1 MSRRS
6 FLITCEHA
14 GNFVPANYRYLFLG
28 NEAVLDTH
36 RGIDIG
42 AGALAE
48 NLADSL
54 KLPLYVNVVSRLLID
69 SNRSKFNPELYSE
82 FSKTLDPVVKK
93 FLMKKYYTAYRQQVY
108 EWIKERARKTDS
120 VVHLSIHTFTP
131 VLKGEVRSADI
142 GILYDEKREPEAKIS
157 KQLVNELGIFA
168 PQFVTK
174 HNYPYLGTADGFTT
188 YLRKEFR
195 PQNYSG
201 IEIEVNNK
209 YHGKPEM
216 EEIKKALQSAVRSVM
231 SEEAALC

>member
-209 YHGKPEM
+209 HHSKPQM
-216 EEIKKALQSAVRSVM
+216 EEIKKALQSAVRLVM

>member
-14 GNFVPANYRYLFLG
+14 GNYVPSNYRYLFLG
-28 NEAVLDTH
+28 NEAVLETH

-42 AGALAE
+42 AGQLAE
-48 NLADSL
+48 QLADSL
-54 KLPLYVNVVSRLLID
+54 KLPLYVNMISRLLID
-69 SNRSKFNPELYSE
+69 SNRSKFSPELYSE
-82 FSKTLDPVVKK
+82 FSKSLDPVVKK

-108 EWIKERARKTDS
+108 EWIKEHARKTDA
-120 VVHLSIHTFTP
+120 VVHISIHTFTP
-131 VLKGEVRSADI
+131 VLKGKVRKADI
-142 GILYDEKREPEAKIS
+142 GILYDESHEPEAKIS
-157 KQLVNELGIFA
+157 HQLVKELEAFA
-168 PQFVTK
+168 PQFITK

-195 PQNYSG
+195 EQNYSG

-209 YHGKPEM
+209 HHGKPEM
-216 EEIKKALQSAVRSVM
+216 EQIKKALLSALKSVM

>member
-54 KLPLYVNVVSRLLID
+54 KLPLYVNVISRLLID

-82 FSKTLDPVVKK
+82 FSRTLDPVVKK

-108 EWIKERARKTDS
+108 EWIKDRARKTDS

-131 VLKGEVRSADI
+131 ELKGEVRSADI
-142 GILYDEKREPEAKIS
+142 GILYDEKREPEAKIAR
-157 KQLVNELGIFA
+157 QLVSELGIFA
-168 PQFVTK
+168 PHYVTK

-188 YLRKEFR
+188 YLRKDFR
-195 PQNYSG
+195 AQNYSG

>member
-14 GNFVPANYRYLFLG
+14 GNYVPSNYRYLFIG
-28 NEAVLDTH
+28 NEAILETH
-36 RGIDIG
+36 RGYDIG
-42 AGALAE
+42 AGPLAE
-48 NLADSL
+48 YLADSL
-54 KLPLYVNVVSRLLID
+54 KLPLYVNMISRLLVD

-93 FLMKKYYTAYRQQVY
+93 FLIKKYYTAYRQQIY
-108 EWIKERARKTDS
+108 EWIKEHAKKTDA
-120 VVHLSIHTFTP
+120 VVHISMHTFNP
-131 VLKGEVRSADI
+131 VLKGEVRTADI
-142 GILYDEKREPEAKIS
+142 GVLYDESREPEAKIS
-157 KQLVNELGIFA
+157 KQLMAELGTYA

-174 HNYPYLGTADGFTT
+174 PNYPYLGTADGFTT

-209 YHGKPEM
+209 HHGKPEM
-216 EEIKKALQSAVRSVM
+216 EEIKKAMYSAMKSVM

>member
-142 GILYDEKREPEAKIS
+142 GILFDEKREPEAKIS
-157 KQLVNELGIFA
+157 KQLVNELGVFA

-209 YHGKPEM
+209 HHSKPQM

>member
-142 GILYDEKREPEAKIS
+142 GILYDEKREPEAKIAR
-157 KQLVNELGIFA
+157 QLVSELGIFA

-209 YHGKPEM
+209 HHSKPQM

>member
-14 GNFVPANYRYLFLG
+14 GNYVPSNYRYLFLG
-28 NEAVLDTH
+28 NEAVLETH

-42 AGALAE
+42 AGQLAE
-48 NLADSL
+48 QLADSL
-54 KLPLYVNVVSRLLID
+54 KLPLYVNMISRLLID
-69 SNRSKFNPELYSE
+69 SNRSKFSPELYSE
-82 FSKTLDPVVKK
+82 FSRSLDPVVKK

-108 EWIKERARKTDS
+108 EWIKEHARKTDA
-120 VVHLSIHTFTP
+120 VVHISMHTFTP
-131 VLKGEVRSADI
+131 VLKGEVRKADI
-142 GILYDEKREPEAKIS
+142 GILYDESREPEAKIAQ
-157 KQLVNELGIFA
+157 QLVHELEAVA
-168 PQFVTK
+168 PHFVTK

-195 PQNYSG
+195 AQNYSG

-209 YHGKPEM
+209 HHGKPEM
-216 EEIKKALQSAVRSVM
+216 EQIKKALLSALKSVM

>member
-1 MSRRS
+1 
-6 FLITCEHA
+6 
-14 GNFVPANYRYLFLG
+14 VPANYRYLFLG

-209 YHGKPEM
+209 HHSKPQM

>member
-28 NEAVLDTH
+28 NEAILETH

-42 AGALAE
+42 AGSLAE
-48 NLADSL
+48 YLADSL
-54 KLPLYVNVVSRLLID
+54 KVPLYVNVISRLLID

-108 EWIKERARKTDS
+108 EWIKDHARKTDS
-120 VVHLSIHTFTP
+120 VVHISVHTFTP
-131 VLKGEVRSADI
+131 VLKGEVRTADV
-142 GILYDEKREPEAKIS
+142 GILFDESREPEAKIS
-157 KQLVNELGIFA
+157 KQLMAELGIFA
-168 PQFVTK
+168 PQFISK
-174 HNYPYLGTADGFTT
+174 PNYPYLGTADGFTT

-195 PQNYSG
+195 AQNYTG

-209 YHGKPEM
+209 HHGKPQM
-216 EEIKKALQSAVRSVM
+216 DEIKKALQSAIKSVM

>member
-1 MSRRS
+1 MSGRS

-14 GNFVPANYRYLFLG
+14 GNFVPSNYRYLFLG
-28 NEAVLDTH
+28 NEAILDTH

-42 AGALAE
+42 AMPIAE
-48 NLADSL
+48 FLADSL
-54 KLPLYVNVVSRLLID
+54 KLPLYVNMVSRLLID

-108 EWIKERARKTDS
+108 EWIKDHAKKTDS
-120 VVHLSIHTFTP
+120 VVHISMHTFTP
-131 VLKGEVRSADI
+131 VLKGEVRTADI
-142 GILYDEKREPEAKIS
+142 GILYDESREPESKIS
-157 KQLVNELGIFA
+157 KQLMRELGIFA

-174 HNYPYLGTADGFTT
+174 PNYPYLGTADGFTT

-195 PQNYSG
+195 AQNYSG

-209 YHGKPEM
+209 HHGKPEM
-216 EEIKKALQSAVRSVM
+216 DEIKKALLSAMKSVM
-231 SEEAALC
+231 SEEKALC

>member
-157 KQLVNELGIFA
+157 KQLVNELGVFA

-209 YHGKPEM
+209 HHSKPQM

>member
-42 AGALAE
+42 AGPLAE

-108 EWIKERARKTDS
+108 EWIKEKARKTDS

-142 GILYDEKREPEAKIS
+142 GILYDEKREPEAKIAR
-157 KQLVNELGIFA
+157 QLVSELGIFA
-168 PQFVTK
+168 SHFVTK

-188 YLRKEFR
+188 YLRKDFR
-195 PQNYSG
+195 AQNYSG

>member
-168 PQFVTK
+168 PQFVAK

-209 YHGKPEM
+209 HHSKPQM

>member
-209 YHGKPEM
+209 HHSKPQM

>member
-131 VLKGEVRSADI
+131 VLKGEVRSGDI

-168 PQFVTK
+168 PQIVTK

-209 YHGKPEM
+209 HHSKPQM

>member
-174 HNYPYLGTADGFTT
+174 HNYPYFGTADGFTT

-209 YHGKPEM
+209 HHSKPQM